1 MFVMDFHYD
10 WLDHTGYGYK
20 GKLARNRALRC
31 AIEAVLVYRRTGEY
45 PATLASMP
53 EDPCTGKPMKY
64 RVGDCLKY
72 DYEKQEQLTIQ
83 AIQVWSLG
91 SNQTDDDGLNF
102 NIPEDWQRKIGRR
115 DDIRILIPIQKEQA
129 PSE

>member
-10 WLDHTGYGYK
+10 WLDQTVYGYQ
-20 GKLARNRALRC
+20 GILARNRALRC
-31 AIEAVLVYRRTGEY
+31 AIEAMLVYRRTGEY

-72 DYEKQEQLTIQ
+72 DYEKREGLTIQ

-91 SNQTDDDGLNF
+91 FNQTDDDGLNF
-102 NIPEDWQRKIGRR
+102 NIPGDVQRKINRR
-115 DDIRILIPIQKEQA
+115 DDIRILIPIDQSKEK
-129 PSE
+129 